1 MKPRFIVFAAT
12 LAFAMSGC
20 SQDAKKD
27 ASTDAEA
34 AGPVDSAPGEDDE
47 VEAVASETV
56 DEAQAGA
63 DQDEAAANAE
73 TGDSATAE
81 SEAQ

>member
-34 AGPVDSAPGEDDE
+34 AGPVDSAPGEDD
-47 VEAVASETV
+47 
-56 DEAQAGA
+56 
-63 DQDEAAANAE
+63 QDEAAANAE